1 MANVPVDCI
10 STNKP
15 NNNRKG
21 LNDPG
26 DVNNSFKGDLGAS
39 CFWSFWAS
47 FGKASEAGSWVR
59 RASKNQI
66 WIILSWCSLF
76 Q

>member
-21 LNDPG
+21 LNEPG

-39 CFWSFWAS
+39 CSWSFWAL
-47 FGKASEAGSWVR
+47 FGEASEAET
-59 RASKNQI
+59 
-66 WIILSWCSLF
+66 
-76 Q
+76 